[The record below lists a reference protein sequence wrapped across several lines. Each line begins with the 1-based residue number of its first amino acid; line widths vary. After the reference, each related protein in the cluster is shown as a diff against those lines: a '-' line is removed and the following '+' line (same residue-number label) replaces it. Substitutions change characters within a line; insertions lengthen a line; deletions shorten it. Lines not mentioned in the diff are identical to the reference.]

1 MKNQV
6 VAERYAQAL
15 FQLAKEQRQEAKF
28 GGILDDI
35 LAMMKEHPDFEKLL
49 HHPVVKKED
58 KKQMMT
64 QLFAGKIP
72 DQLLHFLCLLVDK
85 HREDHLD
92 VIAAEYTNLLNA
104 SNKTVIT
111 DVVTAVPMFKKTEA
125 ILKQQLEDYLGQ
137 QVVMNCHP
145 DPDLL
150 GGVTIKIGDRMID
163 GSLKTQLNN
172 LAQALV

>member
-1 MKNQV
+1 MKNKV
-6 VAERYAQAL
+6 IAERYATAL
-15 FQLAKEQRQEAKF
+15 FELAQEQRQETAY
-28 GGILDDI
+28 GGILTDI
-35 LAMMKEHPDFEKLL
+35 IAMMDEHPDFGRLL
-49 HHPVVKKED
+49 NHPVVKKED
-58 KKQMMT
+58 KKQLLSK
-64 QLFAGKIP
+64 LFSGKVP
-72 DQLLHFLCLLVDK
+72 EQMLNFLHLLVDK
-85 HREDHLD
+85 KREDYLPE
-92 VIAAEYTNLLNA
+92 IQAEYTRLMNA
-104 SNKTVIT
+104 SNKTIIT

-137 QVVMNCHP
+137 QVVMNCHT

>member
-15 FQLAKEQRQEAKF
+15 FQLAQEQRQEAKF
-28 GGILDDI
+28 GGILEDI
-35 LAMMKEHPDFEKLL
+35 LAMMTEYPDFERIL
-49 HHPVVKKED
+49 HHPVVKEED
-58 KKQMMT
+58 KKQMLT
-64 QLFAGKIP
+64 QLFSGKIP

-85 HREDHLD
+85 QREDHLD
-92 VIAAEYTNLLNA
+92 VIAGEYAKLLNA

-125 ILKQQLEDYLGQ
+125 ILKQQLEEYLGQ
-137 QVVMNCHP
+137 QVVMNCHT
-145 DPDLL
+145 DPELL

-172 LAQALV
+172 LTQALV

>member
-1 MKNQV
+1 MKNKV

-15 FQLAKEQRQEAKF
+15 FQLAQEQRQEAKF

-35 LAMMKEHPDFEKLL
+35 LEMMKEHPDFGRIL
-49 HHPVVKKED
+49 HHPVVRKED
-58 KKQMMT
+58 KKQMIQ
-64 QLFAGKIP
+64 QLFSGKIP

-85 HREDHLD
+85 KREDHLAE
-92 VIAAEYTNLLNA
+92 IAAEYTRLLNA

-137 QVVMNCHP
+137 QVIMNCHT
-145 DPDLL
+145 DPEML

>member
-15 FQLAKEQRQEAKF
+15 FQLAQDQRQEAKF

-35 LAMMKEHPDFEKLL
+35 LTMMKEHPDFERLL
-49 HHPVVKKED
+49 NHPVVKQED
-58 KKQMMT
+58 KKQMIT

-85 HREDHLD
+85 NREDHLD
-92 VIAAEYTNLLNA
+92 VIAVEYTNLLNA

-125 ILKQQLEDYLGQ
+125 ILKQQLEEYLGQ
-137 QVVMNCHP
+137 QVVMNCHT